1 MIEELI
7 PVVLKFNDVA
17 ANANVNF
24 TFTTAGA
31 IWSLGANSG
40 DSLGFSYS
48 VLNADDSAQSC
59 IRKIEF
65 NNSVLAIT
73 TSSAAPALSTFTVT
87 LFLRVL
93 PGVDFLQ
100 GYCTLNN
107 EAWVQASF
115 GTQRAVQWR
124 NGRISA
130 VLREVET
137 QFRRILFAVKGA
149 HPGSKIALEVTT
161 KKGLGEVNLC
171 LGPDF
176 SEASGVCL
184 LPAGTPMPL
193 ASLSYAFNTIA
204 FETTASAASSNTT
217 MDFSLQ
223 AYIVWQPADL
233 HYIYLK
239 ADCDS
244 SVSVYA
250 QVGNRQPQVV
260 SQTSTLFTL

>member
-1 MIEELI
+1 MIDELI

-31 IWSLGANSG
+31 SWSLGAYSG

-48 VLNADDSAQSC
+48 VLNATDSVQSC
-59 IRKIEF
+59 IRHIEF

-73 TSSAAPALSTFTVT
+73 TASAALPLNTFTLT
-87 LFLRVL
+87 LFLRVV
-93 PGVDFLQ
+93 PGVDYLQ
-100 GYCTLNN
+100 GYCTLNS

-115 GTQRAVQWR
+115 GNQRAVQWR

-130 VLREVET
+130 VLREVEP
-137 QFRRILFAVKGA
+137 QYRRILFAVTNAK
-149 HPGSKIALEVTT
+149 PGSKIALKVST
-161 KKGLGEVNLC
+161 KKGLGKVNLC

-176 SEASGVCL
+176 SDASGVCL
-184 LPAGTPMPL
+184 QPAGASMPL
-193 ASLSYAFNTIA
+193 ASLSYAYDTIA
-204 FETTASAASSNTT
+204 FETGAHTGSGTDT
-217 MDFSLQ
+217 LDFSLQ
-223 AYIVWQPADL
+223 AYIIWEPADL
-233 HYIYLK
+233 HYVYLE

>member
-1 MIEELI
+1 MTDPLI

-17 ANANVNF
+17 ANANLNF

-31 IWSLGANSG
+31 HWSLGAHSG

-48 VLNADDSAQSC
+48 VLNADDSARSC

-65 NNSVLAIT
+65 NNSVLSIIT
-73 TSSAAPALSTFTVT
+73 ASDAPALNTFTVT
-87 LFLRVL
+87 LFLKVQD
-93 PGVDFLQ
+93 GVDFLQ

-130 VLREVET
+130 VLREVESH
-137 QFRRILFAVKGA
+137 FRRLLFVVKGA
-149 HPGSKIALEVTT
+149 HPGNKIVLSVGT

-176 SEASGVCL
+176 SDAAGVCL
-184 LPAGTPMPL
+184 TPAGAPMPL
-193 ASLSYAFNTIA
+193 ASLSYGHNTIA
-204 FETTASAASSNTT
+204 FETAATAGSTQAP

-223 AYIVWQPADL
+223 AYIVWQPVDL
-233 HYIYLK
+233 HYIYIQ

-244 SVSVYA
+244 AISVYA
-250 QVGNRQPQVV
+250 LVGNRQPQVV